1 MKELLEEFWQAIS
14 MYWGN
19 WRILVLFAV
28 IVLILLFRKKTGE
41 YRKGLLML
49 LAVLLVLVYNP
60 PAKYFWAKVMQG
72 HLYWRMFWIL
82 PAVPIMAFVMT
93 ELIRKKAAWKNLL
106 LGILVVAAIIVCGK
120 NVYTNGNFTKAEN
133 KFKLPQEAVMIA
145 DYMLTEDGE
154 TKALVP
160 EEIFC
165 HIRQYSSKIALLY
178 GRDILGFTS
187 PVRNKRYHKVYEEM
201 ESERPNVQTI
211 MRAAKKYECQYVV
224 FDSAKILRG
233 NPENYGYEL
242 KTQIGRFLIYRKE
255 GAAEHE

>member
-1 MKELLEEFWQAIS
+1 
-14 MYWGN
+14 
-19 WRILVLFAV
+19 
-28 IVLILLFRKKTGE
+28 
-41 YRKGLLML
+41 
-49 LAVLLVLVYNP
+49 
-60 PAKYFWAKVMQG
+60 
-72 HLYWRMFWIL
+72 
-82 PAVPIMAFVMT
+82 
-93 ELIRKKAAWKNLL
+93 
-106 LGILVVAAIIVCGK
+106 
-120 NVYTNGNFTKAEN
+120 
-133 KFKLPQEAVMIA
+133 MIA